1 MLWVKLRRNCLLKP
15 RLLQKNDNMKVKD
28 LKQLRDKT
36 IKELE
41 DLVKTKRQELLLFY
55 AKIKAGKEKN
65 TSLVKKIR
73 RDIAQ
78 ILTLVKEKEILEKN
92 KKL

>member
-1 MLWVKLRRNCLLKP
+1 
-15 RLLQKNDNMKVKD
+15 MKTKD
-28 LKQLRDKT
+28 LKQLRTKT

-41 DLVKTKRQELLLFY
+41 GLIKAKKQDLLLSY

-65 TSLVKKIR
+65 TSLIKRIR

-78 ILTLVKEKEILEKN
+78 LLTLVREKEILERSK
-92 KKL
+92 

>member
-1 MLWVKLRRNCLLKP
+1 
-15 RLLQKNDNMKVKD
+15 MKTKD
-28 LKQLRDKT
+28 LKQLRTKT

-41 DLVKTKRQELLLFY
+41 GLVRDKKQELLLYY

-65 TSLVKKIR
+65 TSLIKKVR

-78 ILTLVKEKEILEKN
+78 ILTIIKEKEILERRK
-92 KKL
+92 